1 VEKLSRNIAT
11 DKHCTHCTVKT
22 YSNVAAV
29 FTWLGLEPIELEN
42 LFAYL
47 FVVSFMHVTCDVQIK
62 SLAYGGV
69 IW

>member
-1 VEKLSRNIAT
+1 VEKLSLNIAT
-11 DKHCTHCTVKT
+11 DKHCTVKT
-22 YSNVAAV
+22 YSDVAAV
-29 FTWLGLEPIELEN
+29 FTWLGLEPELEN

-47 FVVSFMHVTCDVQIK
+47 FAVSFMHVTCHVQIK